1 MREAARH
8 CRDSGHCRASCSSSS
23 MSRPRSDRGTGSTDC
38 RQGYAEM
45 YAMPSVPLPLEEKA
59 PSNGLYLIWHHNA
72 LISRT
77 KYLSF
82 LISNNH
88 TYANHDLHNSRL
100 SDIGFGRRKQL
111 SPADSPSTS
120 FSISKRNR
128 LRARR
133 GAGSTKGQGKRPRPK
148 HRVHL
153 ARSGETSSRFRSLSS
168 QL

>member
-1 MREAARH
+1 
-8 CRDSGHCRASCSSSS
+8 
-23 MSRPRSDRGTGSTDC
+23 
-38 RQGYAEM
+38 M
-45 YAMPSVPLPLEEKA
+45 YAIPSVPLPLEEKV

-128 LRARR
+128 RRARGGGR
-133 GAGSTKGQGKRPRPK
+133 RSKRERK
-148 HRVHL
+148 K
-153 ARSGETSSRFRSLSS
+153 
-168 QL
+168 